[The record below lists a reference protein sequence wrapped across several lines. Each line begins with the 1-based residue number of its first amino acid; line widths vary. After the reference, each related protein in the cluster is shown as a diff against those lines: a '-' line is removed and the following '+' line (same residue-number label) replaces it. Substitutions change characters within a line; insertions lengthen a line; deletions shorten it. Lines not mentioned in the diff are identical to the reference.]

1 MKKKLVAL
9 LLGLIIFH
17 APTTMADEK
26 APFSDV
32 APGEEHFIA
41 INYLYNAD
49 IVSGYPD
56 GSFQPDKPVTR
67 AEALKMIMLAFD
79 VPLLKKG
86 VEPVV
91 EDPLAPETT
100 NENTVIFKDL
110 DSGKTTTL
118 VEPIKKAPTTDTTEL
133 SDIDH
138 NAWYIEFVESG
149 LKHKLVSG
157 YEDQT
162 FRPHNTIN
170 LVEALKISLSASQ
183 ANLNLLSV
191 PDEIFT
197 DVKKEDWFSAFA
209 LYAKDHEL
217 VDIAI
222 DNTINPA
229 QEMTRGKLSELIY
242 RIIKSKEGYGFGV
255 ASYYGD
261 GANGAN
267 TASGTALNNSGFQAA
282 HKTLPFNTKVRVSN
296 PTNGKFVD
304 VTIVDRGP
312 YTHGRVLDL
321 TKAAFSELDNPGRG
335 VLKIHYQILNQDN
348 NNGS

>member
-9 LLGLIIFH
+9 FLGLIVFH

-32 APGEEHFIA
+32 APGQANFVA
-41 INYLYNAD
+41 IQYLYNTD

-56 GSFQPDKPVTR
+56 GSFQPDRPVTR

-79 VPLLKKG
+79 VPLIKN
-86 VEPVV
+86 EEVV
-91 EDPLAPETT
+91 NKVDG
-100 NENTVIFKDL
+100 TVFTDL
-110 DSGKTTTL
+110 ESGKTKAVETEAIEKTS
-118 VEPIKKAPTTDTTEL
+118 VEPLEEVQL
-133 SDIDH
+133 SDIDSK
-138 NAWYIEFVESG
+138 AWYIDFVESG
-149 LKHKLVSG
+149 LKHKLVNG
-157 YEDQT
+157 YSDNT

-170 LVEALKISLSASQ
+170 LAEALKISLSASQ
-183 ANLNLLSV
+183 ANLNLMSV
-191 PDEIFT
+191 PDQIFT

-217 VDIAI
+217 VDIAL
-222 DNTINPA
+222 DNSINPA
-229 QEMTRGKLSELIY
+229 QEMTRGKLSQLIY

-261 GANGAN
+261 GANGAK
-267 TASGTALNNSGFQAA
+267 TASGKILNNSGFEAA
-282 HKTLPFNTKVRVSN
+282 HKTLPFNTKVRVTN

-312 YTHGRVLDL
+312 YAPGRVLDL

-335 VLKIHYQILNQDN
+335 VLKIDYQILNQDAD
-348 NNGS
+348 NGS